1 MPSEALPRE
10 QGATARAGRNVIVPA
25 NDNARSPGAARPITG
40 PLPVP
45 ANDNYMSIL
54 ETAEDINRAR
64 RVASAA
70 IDVASFGVKVSP
82 YGRILNAMDFILF
95 LEEVTRDLRKKG
107 ENVAPDPNPD
117 YAKLSGLG
125 WYVDPNWPPPID
137 PAYSIIYE
145 YRKNT
150 TSYIANHPDR
160 NAAGGTVLPSMD
172 WISVAEGD
180 GVTAIVQGTR
190 PINDDFPA
198 GEAYRT
204 QGYAY
209 REVGAL
215 DPFAGSNT
223 VRWYLPTT
231 WQMGNPNIERDLKT
245 EPVQYEK
252 QVEEVTER
260 VWDSEKVQT
269 RPSARRPPETGE
281 LERKFLSRSARFM
294 IAMFKGLDA
303 VSELSEIVDVFYDAI
318 PQAIRDQYEKE
329 LGFRWMHLRSGK
341 WVKVKPPELKR
352 GLLDKAGQYG
362 IDGADWKANA
372 VRKHFMDIDV
382 EKAFKGLINN
392 ATQDFVHGQLHK
404 NLPRNTGKALDNG
417 IQQVEKFLQEFV
429 YQ

>member
-281 LERKFLSRSARFM
+281 QERKFLSRSARFM

-392 ATQDFVHGQLHK
+392 AAQDFVHGQLHK

>member
-150 TSYIANHPDR
+150 TSYIANHADR

-269 RPSARRPPETGE
+269 RVSARRPPETGE
-281 LERKFLSRSARFM
+281 TERKFLSRSARFM

-318 PQAIRDQYEKE
+318 PQKLRDEYEKE

-341 WVKVKPPELKR
+341 WVKVKPPSLKR

-372 VRKHFMDIDV
+372 VRKHFMQIDV

-404 NLPRNTGKALDNG
+404 NLPRNTGKALDDG
-417 IQQVEKFLQEFV
+417 IKQVENFLQEFV

>member
-1 MPSEALPRE
+1 MSSEALPRE

-25 NDNARSPGAARPITG
+25 NDNTRSPGAARPITG
-40 PLPVP
+40 PLPTP
-45 ANDNYMSIL
+45 ANDNMLSFL
-54 ETAEDINRAR
+54 ETADDIQRAR

-70 IDVASFGVKVSP
+70 IDIASFGVKVSP

-95 LEEVTRDLRKKG
+95 LEDVTRDLRKRG
-107 ENVAPDPNPD
+107 DAAPADPNPD
-117 YAKLSGLG
+117 YSKLSGLG
-125 WYVDPNWPPPID
+125 WIVNPNWPPPID
-137 PAYSIIYE
+137 PAYNLIYE
-145 YRKNT
+145 YRRNPT
-150 TSYIANHPDR
+150 TLISNHPD
-160 NAAGGTVLPSMD
+160 NNVAGGDVLPSMD

-180 GVTAIVQGTR
+180 VVYAVVQGTR
-190 PINDDFPA
+190 TDLSSFPA
-198 GEAYRT
+198 GVAYRT
-204 QGYAY
+204 QGSAY

-215 DPFAGSNT
+215 DPFAGSNAVT
-223 VRWYLPTT
+223 WYLPTT
-231 WQMGNPNIERDLKT
+231 WQMGNPNIERNLKT

-269 RPSARRPPETGE
+269 RVSARRPPETGE
-281 LERKFLSRSARFM
+281 TERKFLSRSARFM

-318 PQAIRDQYEKE
+318 PQKLRDEYEKE

-341 WVKVKPPELKR
+341 WVKVKPPSLKR

-372 VRKHFMDIDV
+372 VRKHFMQIDV

-404 NLPRNTGKALDNG
+404 NLPRNTGKALDDG
-417 IQQVEKFLQEFV
+417 IKQVENFLQEFV